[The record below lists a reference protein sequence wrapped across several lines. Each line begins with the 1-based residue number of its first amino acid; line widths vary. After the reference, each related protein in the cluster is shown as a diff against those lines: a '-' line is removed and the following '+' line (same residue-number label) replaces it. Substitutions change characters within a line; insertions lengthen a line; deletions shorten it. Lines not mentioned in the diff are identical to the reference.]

1 MKDSRGLVL
10 EGGGMRGVYTAGVLD
25 VFLEEGIEF
34 PYCIGVSAGACNA
47 VSYVAGQKQ
56 RHLRSSVNYL
66 QDKRYMSLENLLR
79 TGNLMSGYF
88 VFQTLAYE
96 LEPVDADRFSQSDCE
111 LTVVVTDCETGLPVY
126 CKVDDV
132 HDSCPLVQASSTIPM
147 MMETVEL
154 DGKFYVD
161 GGIGDSIPLKRA
173 QEDGYEK
180 NVVILTRD
188 LEYRKEPMRIFPMM
202 RRRYREFPKL
212 IEALAARYQMYNRQV
227 EYVLEQE
234 KEGKAYVIRP
244 QGPVNIGMVER
255 NKEKLHALY
264 RQGREQAKRE
274 MKAIQAFLEG

>member
-1 MKDSRGLVL
+1 MKDSLGLVL

-25 VFLEEGIEF
+25 VFMEEGIEF

-47 VSYVAGQKQ
+47 VSYVAGQRQ

-79 TGNLMSGYF
+79 TGNLMSGHF

-132 HDSCPLVQASSTIPM
+132 HGSCPLVQASSTIPM

-264 RQGREQAKRE
+264 QQGREQAERE
-274 MKAIQAFLEG
+274 MKAIRAFLED

>member
-1 MKDSRGLVL
+1 MKDSLGLVL

-25 VFLEEGIEF
+25 VFMEEGIEF

-47 VSYVAGQKQ
+47 VSYVAGQRQ

-79 TGNLMSGYF
+79 TGNLMSGHF

-96 LEPVDADRFSQSDCE
+96 LEPVDADHFSQSDCE

-132 HDSCPLVQASSTIPM
+132 HGSCPLVQASSTIPM

-264 RQGREQAKRE
+264 QQGREQAERE
-274 MKAIQAFLEG
+274 MKAIRAFLED